1 MNVASISRI
10 EGPNLVLRLI
20 EPSDAEYV
28 YGLRTDPRYNAYLSN
43 VTGTVEDQRAWI
55 EAYKEREALVEQLY
69 YVIER
74 KDGVR
79 CGLVRLYDIED
90 ETFTWGSWILDE
102 NKTSKAAL
110 ESALLVYRVGFEELC
125 REMAVFDVRVE
136 NDRTIKFHDRFGA
149 TKVKEDGQDVFFKFA
164 RDTFEQNN
172 ERLYAVLDQSAPEM
186 SQNSLTGSVRLIDV
200 PQIHD
205 PRGDLTF
212 IEGHNHVPF
221 DIARVYYL
229 YNVPVDAERGGHAHK
244 ELEQVVFA
252 LSGSFRMK
260 VDDGTTK
267 SEYWLRDPRKG
278 LYINRLIW
286 REMDSF
292 SQGAVCMVLASHP
305 YDESDYYRNYDEFR
319 KAALKGSK

>member
-1 MNVASISRI
+1 MGNEFISRR

-20 EPSDAEYV
+20 EPADAEYV
-28 YGLRTDPRYNAYLSN
+28 FGLRTDAKYNTHLSD
-43 VTGTVEDQRAWI
+43 VTGDVEGQRRWI
-55 EAYKEREALVEQLY
+55 EDYKAREKRGQEYY

-74 KDGVR
+74 HDSTR
-79 CGLVRLYDIED
+79 CGLVRLYDITPES
-90 ETFTWGSWILDE
+90 FTWGSWILDE
-102 NKTSKAAL
+102 NKPKKAAL
-110 ESALLVYRVGFEELC
+110 ESAVLSFGVGFDVLGC
-125 REMAVFDVRVE
+125 QVAHVDVRLLNSHAEAFYRRLGMKETHRTNKDIFFEYAQMTYKADKDHHLKVLHQGDAVRT
-136 NDRTIKFHDRFGA
+136 NDQPTVSKG
-149 TKVKEDGQDVFFKFA
+149 
-164 RDTFEQNN
+164 
-172 ERLYAVLDQSAPEM
+172 SA
-186 SQNSLTGSVRLIDV
+186 RLIEL

-212 IEGHNHVPF
+212 VEGGNHLPF
-221 DIARVYYL
+221 NIARVYYL
-229 YNVPVDAERGGHAHK
+229 YNVPVDSERGGHAHK

-260 VDDGTTK
+260 IDDGTTK

-305 YDESDYYRNYDEFR
+305 YDEADYYRDYESFLQVA
-319 KAALKGSK
+319 K